1 MKPDYRIEALAQ
13 QKALSAFALLHAV
26 EPSFP
31 VEDWDALAAPG
42 SRWTCV
48 VAQDRQGYVRGLA
61 VYRMRKHP
69 VAGDLMDVPIF
80 IAASVVD
87 DAGIAEQA
95 FEWLRNRASRCN
107 YIRVWSAIPKA
118 LAYMQDEATFTRWD
132 HGLIY
137 RVHSKAPPALL

>member
-1 MKPDYRIEALAQ
+1 MKSEYRIETLAQ
-13 QKALSAFALLHAV
+13 QTALSAFALLHAV

-31 VEDWDALAAPG
+31 VEDWDVLAAAG
-42 SRWTCV
+42 SGWTCV
-48 VAQDRQGYVRGLA
+48 VAQDRQGYIRGLA
-61 VYRMRKHP
+61 VYRTRRHP

-80 IAASVVD
+80 IAASVAD

-95 FEWLRNRASRCN
+95 FEWLRNRASRCS

-118 LAYMQDEATFTRWD
+118 LAYMQDEDAFARWD

-137 RVHSKAPPALL
+137 RVQSKAPPALL